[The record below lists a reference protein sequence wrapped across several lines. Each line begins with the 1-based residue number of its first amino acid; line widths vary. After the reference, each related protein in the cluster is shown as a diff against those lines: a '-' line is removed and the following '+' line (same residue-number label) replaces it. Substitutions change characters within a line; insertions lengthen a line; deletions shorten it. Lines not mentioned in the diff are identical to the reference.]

1 MVSTNKVKQSE
12 LGKSRVNTYDAAGA
26 QQFDFVINTIDEG
39 VVLSDDQGRFVYVNA
54 AFCAMTGYSESKL
67 LGMTPFDITPPE
79 YHDQMREKL
88 ALREEGRDTELLVEI
103 ITYSGERVPVKVH
116 AVAQKH
122 AGGDAELAVITN
134 LSVQRSIEHE
144 LAYKERELRSM
155 IDHVQG
161 FFYRCRVDRDWTMF
175 FLSQGCLDITGYE
188 PSEVLNN
195 SIISYNQIIAPEFR
209 EQVRDGFERVV
220 DAGTVYEGE
229 YPIVRKDGEIRWVW
243 ERGWPVEEGDEN
255 GNTCLEG
262 FIADITER
270 RTIENQLKE
279 SENRYRKLFDSL
291 HDAAVVLDLEYT
303 IRQANP
309 RAALYAGC
317 ENPEALDGT
326 SCFEFLPEHFKDYVL
341 ERFDDL
347 IDNEMVGD
355 VELVARKKD
364 GTQFPALVSASMLHD
379 DAGEPTGIL
388 TVIRD
393 ISAVKKA
400 EKQQMELL
408 EQREENRRSQLL
420 GRLAGG
426 IAHYFN
432 NMLGVIMG
440 YADMLRSSAT
450 PESEQ
455 YDQLSRILDAS
466 TRSAD
471 LVRQLLA
478 LAGRQAGKPDAV
490 DVGEFITRRRKD
502 YQHLLGDAIQ
512 LSCILPEKPVSIRI
526 DPGHLDTALT
536 NLFKNAKDAIQHEGE
551 VSVRA
556 GTEGQCVYISLN
568 DTGEGM
574 SDDLIM
580 QVCQPF
586 YTTHGELTGA
596 VGLGLSV
603 VQGIAQQYRGSFTLT
618 SRAGDGTT
626 ALLRFPSFD
635 SDGSCSGN
643 SESQI
648 R

>member
-1 MVSTNKVKQSE
+1 MRTTYKVKQSE
-12 LGKSRVNTYDAAGA
+12 LGKSRVNTFKAAET
-26 QQFDFVINTIDEG
+26 QQFDFVLDTIDEG
-39 VVLSDDQGRFVYVNA
+39 IVLSDDQRRFVYVNT

-79 YHDQMREKL
+79 YHDQMRERL
-88 ALREEGRDTELLVEI
+88 ALRAQGRDTELLVEI
-103 ITYSGERVPVKVH
+103 IASSGVRVPVKVH
-116 AVAQKH
+116 AVAQKQ

-161 FFYRCRVDRDWTMF
+161 FFYRCRIDRDWTMF
-175 FLSQGCLDITGYE
+175 FLSQGCFDITGYE

-195 SIISYNQIIAPEFR
+195 SLISYNQIIAPEFR
-209 EQVRDGFERVV
+209 EQVREDWERVYKKG
-220 DAGTVYEGE
+220 AVYEGE
-229 YPIVRKDGEIRWVW
+229 YPIVRKNGERRWVW
-243 ERGWPVEEGDEN
+243 ERGWLVEEGDEN
-255 GNTCLEG
+255 GNPCLEG

-291 HDAAVVLDLEYT
+291 HDAAIVLDLEYT
-303 IRQANP
+303 IMQANP
-309 RAALYAGC
+309 RAALYAGY
-317 ENPEALDGT
+317 ESPEALVGT
-326 SCFEFLPEHFKDYVL
+326 SCFAFLPEHFKDYML
-341 ERFDDL
+341 ERFDEL
-347 IDNEMVGD
+347 IGNDMFGD

-393 ISAVKKA
+393 VSAVKKA
-400 EKQQMELL
+400 EKQQMELI
-408 EQREENRRSQLL
+408 EQREENRRWQML

-455 YDQLSRILDAS
+455 YDQLSKILDAS

-490 DVGEFITRRRKD
+490 DVSEFITRRRKD

-512 LSCILPEKPVSIRI
+512 LSCILPEKPVSILI

-536 NLFKNAKDAIQHEGE
+536 NLFKNARDAIQLEGE
-551 VSVRA
+551 VTVRA
-556 GTEGQCVYISLN
+556 GTEGQCVYISVN

-574 SDDLIM
+574 SNDLIM

-603 VQGIAQQYRGSFTLT
+603 VQGIAQQYRGSFTLN

-626 ALLRFPSFD
+626 AMLRFPSFD
-635 SDGSCSGN
+635 SDGYCLGN

>member
-1 MVSTNKVKQSE
+1 
-12 LGKSRVNTYDAAGA
+12 VNTYDAAGT

-39 VVLSDDQGRFVYVNA
+39 VVLSDDRGRFVYVNA
-54 AFCAMTGYSESKL
+54 AFCTMTGYTESEL
-67 LGMTPFDITPPE
+67 LGLTPFDITPPE
-79 YHDQMREKL
+79 YHDQMRERL
-88 ALREEGRDTELLVEI
+88 ALRTQGRDTELLVEI
-103 ITYSGERVPVKVH
+103 ITSSGERVPVKVH
-116 AVAQKH
+116 AVAQVE

-161 FFYRCRVDRDWTMF
+161 FFYRCRIDRDWTMF

-188 PSEVLNN
+188 PSEILNN
-195 SIISYNQIIAPEFR
+195 SVISYNQIIAPEYR
-209 EQVRDGFERVV
+209 EQVREGFEQVV

-243 ERGWPVEEGDEN
+243 ERGWPVEDGDEH
-255 GNTCLEG
+255 GNLCLEG
-262 FIADITER
+262 FIADITDR

-279 SENRYRKLFDSL
+279 SEHRYRKLFDSL
-291 HDAAVVLDLEYT
+291 HDAAVVLDLDYI

-317 ENPEALDGT
+317 EDPESLIGT
-326 SCFEFLPEHFKDYVL
+326 SCFELLPKEFKDYVL
-341 ERFDDL
+341 EKFDAL
-347 IDNEMVGD
+347 IDDGTIGD
-355 VELVARKKD
+355 VEVTAKRMD

-393 ISAVKKA
+393 VSAVKKI

-408 EQREENRRSQLL
+408 EQREENRRSQML

-440 YADMLRSSAT
+440 YADMLRSSTT

-455 YDQLSRILDAS
+455 YDQLSKILDAS

-490 DVGEFITRRRKD
+490 DVGEFITRRRKN

-512 LSCILPEKPVSIRI
+512 LSCIVPEKPAFIRI

-551 VSVRA
+551 VSLRA
-556 GTEGQCVYISLN
+556 GPEGQCVYISLK

-603 VQGIAQQYRGSFTLT
+603 VQGIAQQYRGAFTLT

-626 ALLRFPSFD
+626 AMLRFPSFD
-635 SDGSCSGN
+635 SDGSCPGN